1 MSDALD
7 TLEQAAELLG
17 SILKRVLEPLD
28 SSSAEA
34 GVKAMLTDLGWSLP
48 GAAPPALLGLKDSLS
63 TLVHALDEL
72 DAAVAAGA
80 GDDAVGAAGL
90 KCAAALIAVAT
101 AFANLPGALDA
112 QLPAAFKASTDFKT
126 TFVARLLETLIVDTL
141 RKRMPLT
148 AHVLRLL
155 GLVEITPVS
164 ANAAKFQ
171 PDFVRRQLHL
181 DRIGTLLSDPVQVF
195 RDVYGWG
202 SSTINLAPLQEALQ
216 SISIALGYPGT
227 FDYPTP
233 GLLHTIAPSVVDPTL
248 ADRIFEFVLL
258 DIGLAKIIVA
268 VTAIPKAIAGEK
280 QGIAI
285 AVTGT
290 GTLDKLEIPF
300 RPDLKL
306 TLSATLDAAAGVAL
320 SLKPGES
327 PKLVANYDG
336 PANPLT
342 DGHLT
347 ATLSYHRIDGGDA
360 LRLVTFPGGSRI
372 EADEVY
378 VLGGL
383 GRTKAGVL
391 DPQIEFGVQKGHL
404 VISLGGADGFLST
417 LLPAD
422 GLAFD
427 FSLGIGWSQTLGVYV
442 QGSAGIEINIPL
454 HLDIGPVS
462 LEYLY
467 LRFSIEAGGALG
479 LEASVGAKGA
489 LGPLAASIERVGLKA
504 TATFPPN
511 GGNLGPA
518 NIDLAFKP
526 PNGVGLVLDAG
537 IVKGG
542 GYLYID
548 TEHGEYAGA
557 IELMVADFLGLHAV
571 GLINTKMPDGS
582 KGFSLLVIITADF
595 GSGIQLGFGFTLISV
610 GGLIGLNRTML
621 LQPLM
626 DGVRTGAIESIM
638 FPKDVVANAQKIISD
653 LKAIFPPQQDTFLIG
668 PMAKL
673 GWGTPTLISLSL
685 GVIIEIPGNIAL
697 VGILKIALPA
707 DDIALLVLQVNFA
720 GALEFDKKRFYFF
733 ASLFDSRILFI
744 TIEGELGVLF
754 AFGDNADFVL
764 SVGGFHPRF
773 NPPPLPFP
781 TPRRIEVNIINE
793 VLRAHPLRGILRR
806 HHQHA
811 AIRIAVGVFLRLQRG
826 QRRRPFQL
834 RRADP
839 VLAVPFLRLD
849 LHELLGESVRR
860 RRLQHRHRAHP

>member
-7 TLEQAAELLG
+7 TLEQAAALLG
-17 SILKRVLEPLD
+17 SILGRVLEPLD

-48 GAAPPALLGLKDSLS
+48 GAVPPALLGLKDSLS

-80 GDDAVGAAGL
+80 ADDAVGADGL
-90 KCAAALIAVAT
+90 KCVAALIAVTA

-141 RKRMPLT
+141 RRRMPLT
-148 AHVLRLL
+148 AHTLRLL
-155 GLVEITPVS
+155 GLVEIAPVA

-171 PDFVRRQLHL
+171 PDFIRRQLHL
-181 DRIGTLLSDPVQVF
+181 DRVGTLLSDPVQVF

-202 SSTINLAPLQEALQ
+202 TSTINLAPLHEALQ

-233 GLLHTIAPSVVDPTL
+233 GLLHTIAPGVVDPTV
-248 ADRIFEFVLL
+248 ADRIFELVLL
-258 DIGLAKIIVA
+258 DVGLAKVTAA
-268 VTAIPKAIAGEK
+268 VTAIPKANAGEK

-290 GTLDKLEIPF
+290 GALDKLEIPF

-306 TLSATLDAAAGVAL
+306 TLSATLDTSAGVAL

-327 PKLVANYDG
+327 PELVANYDG
-336 PANPLT
+336 PANPVT

-347 ATLSYHRIDGGDA
+347 ATLSYHRIDGGDG
-360 LRLVTFPGGSRI
+360 LRLVAFPGGSRI

-383 GRTKAGVL
+383 GRTKVGVL
-391 DPQIEFGVQKGHL
+391 DPQIEFGVQKGRL
-404 VISLGGADGFLST
+404 VISLSGADGFLST

-442 QGSAGIEINIPL
+442 QGNAGIEINIPL

-489 LGPLAASIERVGLKA
+489 LGPLAASIDRVGLKA
-504 TATFPPN
+504 TTTFPSN

-518 NIDLAFKP
+518 NVDLAFKP

-537 IVKGG
+537 VVKGG

-557 IELMVADFLGLHAV
+557 IELIVADFLGLHAV

-582 KGFSLLVIITADF
+582 SGFSLLVIITADF
-595 GSGIQLGFGFTLISV
+595 GTGIQLGFGFTLLSV
-610 GGLIGLNRTML
+610 GGLIGLN
-621 LQPLM
+621 
-626 DGVRTGAIESIM
+626 
-638 FPKDVVANAQKIISD
+638 
-653 LKAIFPPQQDTFLIG
+653 PPCCC
-668 PMAKL
+668 
-673 GWGTPTLISLSL
+673 
-685 GVIIEIPGNIAL
+685 
-697 VGILKIALPA
+697 
-707 DDIALLVLQVNFA
+707 
-720 GALEFDKKRFYFF
+720 
-733 ASLFDSRILFI
+733 SR
-744 TIEGELGVLF
+744 
-754 AFGDNADFVL
+754 
-764 SVGGFHPRF
+764 
-773 NPPPLPFP
+773 
-781 TPRRIEVNIINE
+781 
-793 VLRAHPLRGILRR
+793 
-806 HHQHA
+806 
-811 AIRIAVGVFLRLQRG
+811 
-826 QRRRPFQL
+826 
-834 RRADP
+834 
-839 VLAVPFLRLD
+839 
-849 LHELLGESVRR
+849 
-860 RRLQHRHRAHP
+860 